1 MLKCRHSQDVPMTLL
16 FLYHWSHSLNNL
28 QHGLY
33 LWYFYF
39 TMLKQDVWLKCY
51 SYLGPLS
58 EKLSKAFFPSALKR
72 KEKTFVATVVMHKG
86 KSYLPPWL
94 PQMPKTLYPS
104 YLHHQPLRCWCSR
117 VSHPTQPLLS
127 NRSGALREGSRAASP
142 RGAAGGAV
150 GLQIPACPAARRRST
165 AASRRLTPVWARHS
179 RRTVAAL
186 GSASRA
192 ALAYDTGPV
201 ERGEAVLGQGGSAG
215 APGLRKVG
223 EGDEDVG
230 LFVLGVRCGFGVG
243 GLGPQRPGVGKWG

>member
-1 MLKCRHSQDVPMTLL
+1 
-16 FLYHWSHSLNNL
+16 
-28 QHGLY
+28 
-33 LWYFYF
+33 
-39 TMLKQDVWLKCY
+39 
-51 SYLGPLS
+51 
-58 EKLSKAFFPSALKR
+58 
-72 KEKTFVATVVMHKG
+72 
-86 KSYLPPWL
+86 
-94 PQMPKTLYPS
+94 MPKTLYPS

-165 AASRRLTPVWARHS
+165 AASRRLTPAWARHT

-201 ERGEAVLGQGGSAG
+201 ERGEAVLGRGGSAG

-223 EGDEDVG
+223 EGGEDVG